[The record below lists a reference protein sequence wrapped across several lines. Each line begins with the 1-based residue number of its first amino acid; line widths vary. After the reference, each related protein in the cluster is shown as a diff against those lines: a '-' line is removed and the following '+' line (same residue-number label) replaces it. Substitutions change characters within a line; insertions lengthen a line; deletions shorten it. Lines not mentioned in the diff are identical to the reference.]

1 MKAKYHMSSLFIA
14 SALIGLPGPAE
25 AAMQSDTDIGTEATS
40 QQRSQQGVR
49 LEGADTSI
57 LGGPEILFGRIER
70 IEDSGLVVQG
80 DRGRF
85 MKLQLSKDTKV
96 VCANGSQAKL
106 HNPSLIDDQHKLLN
120 DSTREHVEYESL
132 ASQDAST
139 FKDAVGSTDETMN
152 DEAMDKHAARESG
165 FVVGSSGCHFTPGDL
180 VRIEASEAGPMTI
193 ITRLPYE
200 EEENGSQIAT
210 EKDEESN
217 TSTQ

>member
-1 MKAKYHMSSLFIA
+1 MRAKHHINSLVIA
-14 SALIGLPGPAE
+14 GALMGLAESAG
-25 AAMQSDTDIGTEATS
+25 AAMQSDADIGTEATS

-49 LEGADTSI
+49 LEGPDTSI
-57 LGGPEILFGRIER
+57 LGGPEILFGRIEK

-80 DRGRF
+80 DRGQF
-85 MKLQLSKDTKV
+85 IKLQLSKGTKV

-106 HNPSLIDDQHKLLN
+106 HNPSRVDDQQKLLN
-120 DSTREHVEYESL
+120 DPNREQVEYESL

-139 FKDAVGSTDETMN
+139 SRDAAGSTDETMKK
-152 DEAMDKHAARESG
+152 DAAGGSG
-165 FVVGSSGCHFTPGDL
+165 FVVRSSGCHFTPGDL
-180 VRIEASEAGPMTI
+180 VRIEASEAGTMTT